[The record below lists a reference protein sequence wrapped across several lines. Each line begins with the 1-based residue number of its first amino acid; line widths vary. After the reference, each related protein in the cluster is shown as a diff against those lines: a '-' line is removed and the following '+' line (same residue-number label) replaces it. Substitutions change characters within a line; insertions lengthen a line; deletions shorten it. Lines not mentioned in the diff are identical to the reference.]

1 MLKINAV
8 PCFDDN
14 YIWVLHDGRAAIA
27 VDPGAAAPLTAF
39 LAQEGLS
46 LSAILL
52 THRHHDHVGGVA
64 ELNAAGTL
72 PVYGPHG
79 VAGVTHPL
87 ADQDRLQLLG
97 ASFSVMAI
105 PGHTREHLAY
115 RVNDALFCGDT
126 LFGCGCGRVFDDT
139 WAEMFDSLQKIAALP
154 DETLLYP
161 AHEYTA
167 ANLRF
172 ARAVEPDNPALN
184 TYEAEVV
191 RRREQGQPS
200 LPSTLKAEKTCN
212 PFLRCSTPA
221 IIASALA
228 HEAQSTSPEAV
239 FCALRRWKDRF
250 R

>member
-14 YIWVLHDGRAAIA
+14 YIWVLHDDRAAIA

-39 LAQEGLS
+39 LDQAGLR
-46 LSAILL
+46 LQAILL

-72 PVYGPHG
+72 RVYGPHG
-79 VAGVTHPL
+79 IAGVTHPL
-87 ADQDRLQLLG
+87 GDQDRFQLLG

-115 RVNDALFCGDT
+115 LVGNALFCGDT

-139 WAEMFDSLQKIAALP
+139 WAEMFASLQKIAELP

-167 ANLRF
+167 TNLRF
-172 ARAVEPDNPALN
+172 ARAVEPGNPALDER
-184 TYEAEVV
+184 EAVV
-191 RRREQGQPS
+191 TRLREQALPS
-200 LPSTLKAEKTCN
+200 LPSCLAIEKACN
-212 PFLRCSTPA
+212 PFLRCDMA
-221 IIASALA
+221 DVVAA
-228 HEAQSTSPEAV
+228 AQRNGATQIDPESV
-239 FCALRRWKDRF
+239 FYALRHWKDHF